1 MRATRTP
8 SNTSNLARVG
18 FLGAITLG
26 IIFFMFTQ
34 TKAWETG
41 LRFLFPL
48 EQNVLY
54 GTAPLFTLALQHLAL
69 IFSSSLLTT
78 ILGVALGVFVTRESG
93 KEFLP
98 LVSNLTA
105 LAQTFP
111 PVAVLALSYP
121 ILGFGFY
128 PVLIALSLYG
138 LLPILAGT
146 LAGIGSVDPAA
157 LEAARGMG
165 MTNWQV
171 LTRVEL
177 PLALRPLLGGIRT
190 SVVVNIGTAAIGAA
204 IGAGGL
210 GLPIFAGLE
219 NQNFAFV
226 LEGALSV
233 AILALWADW
242 VLGTLERALIRG

>member
-1 MRATRTP
+1 VN
-8 SNTSNLARVG
+8 SNRKSAFWV
-18 FLGAITLG
+18 LGLSLLSFAIIL
-26 IIFFMFTQ
+26 FVFTQ
-34 TKAWETG
+34 TRGWEIV
-41 LRFLFPL
+41 LKFLFPL

-54 GTAPLFTLALQHLAL
+54 GTAPLINLAFTHLQL
-69 IFSSSLLTT
+69 IAVSSLITT
-78 ILGVALGVFVTRESG
+78 ILGVALGIFITRAVG
-93 KEFLP
+93 REFLP
-98 LVSNLTA
+98 LVSSFTA

-138 LLPILAGT
+138 LLPVLSGT
-146 LAGIGSVDPAA
+146 LAGIGSVDSAA

-165 MTNWQV
+165 MTGFQV
-171 LTRVEL
+171 LTQVEL
-177 PLALRPLLGGIRT
+177 PLASRPILGGIRT
-190 SVVVNIGTAAIGAA
+190 SLVINIGTAAIGAA

-233 AILALWADW
+233 AMLALWADW
-242 VLGTLERALIRG
+242 VMGLLENALIRS

>member
-1 MRATRTP
+1 
-8 SNTSNLARVG
+8 
-18 FLGAITLG
+18 
-26 IIFFMFTQ
+26 
-34 TKAWETG
+34 
-41 LRFLFPL
+41 LFPL

-54 GTAPLFTLALQHLAL
+54 GTAPLFSLALRHLML
-69 IFSSSLLTT
+69 IVTSSVFTA
-78 ILGVALGVFVTRESG
+78 ILGVVLGIFVTRESG
-93 KEFLP
+93 REFFG
-98 LVSNLTA
+98 LVSSLTA

-121 ILGFGFY
+121 LLGFGFY

-138 LLPILAGT
+138 LLPVLVGT
-146 LAGIGSVDPAA
+146 LAGIGSVDAAA

-165 MTNWQV
+165 MTNVQV

-190 SVVVNIGTAAIGAA
+190 SLVVNIGTAAIGAA

-233 AILALWADW
+233 AMLALWADW
-242 VLGTLERALIRG
+242 VMSLLEQALIRA

>member
-1 MRATRTP
+1 VNLSRT
-8 SNTSNLARVG
+8 SAFRVLA
-18 FLGAITLG
+18 LGVLSFALIL
-26 IIFFMFTQ
+26 FVFTQ
-34 TKAWETG
+34 TRAWEIV
-41 LRFLFPL
+41 LKFLFPL
-48 EQNVLY
+48 EDNVLY
-54 GTAPLFTLALQHLAL
+54 GTATLLNLALTHLRL
-69 IFSSSLLTT
+69 IAVSSFITT
-78 ILGVALGVFVTRESG
+78 VLGVVLGVFVTRPSG
-93 KEFLP
+93 REFLP
-98 LVSNLTA
+98 LVSSFTA

-128 PVLIALSLYG
+128 PVLIALCLYG
-138 LLPILAGT
+138 LLPVLTGT
-146 LAGIGSVDPAA
+146 LAGIGSVDSAA

-165 MTNWQV
+165 MTGFQV

-190 SVVVNIGTAAIGAA
+190 SLVINIGTAAIGAA

-226 LEGALSV
+226 LEGALAV
-233 AILALWADW
+233 AMLALWADW
-242 VLGTLERALIRG
+242 VMGLLENALIRS

>member
-1 MRATRTP
+1 MNSSRQSLPRVLV
-8 SNTSNLARVG
+8 LAVVS
-18 FLGAITLG
+18 FALIL
-26 IIFFMFTQ
+26 FVFTQ
-34 TKAWETG
+34 TRAWEIV
-41 LRFLFPL
+41 LKFLFPL

-54 GTAPLFTLALQHLAL
+54 GTATLLSLALTHLRL
-69 IFSSSLLTT
+69 IAVSSLITT
-78 ILGVALGVFVTRESG
+78 ILGVALGIFVTRASG
-93 KEFLP
+93 REFLP
-98 LVSNLTA
+98 LVSSFTA

-128 PVLIALSLYG
+128 PVLIALCLYG
-138 LLPILAGT
+138 LLPVLTGT
-146 LAGIGSVDPAA
+146 LAGIGSVDSAA

-165 MTNWQV
+165 MTGFQV

-177 PLALRPLLGGIRT
+177 PLALRPMLGGIRT
-190 SVVVNIGTAAIGAA
+190 SLVINIGTAAIGAA

-233 AILALWADW
+233 ALLALWADW
-242 VLGTLERALIRG
+242 VMGLLENALIRN

>member
-1 MRATRTP
+1 VNASLNSALRVLI
-8 SNTSNLARVG
+8 LAAG
-18 FLGAITLG
+18 SFAIIL
-26 IIFFMFTQ
+26 FVFTQ
-34 TKAWETG
+34 TRGWEVL

-48 EQNVLY
+48 EENVLY
-54 GTAPLFTLALQHLAL
+54 GTAPLLNLAFTHLEL
-69 IFSSSLLTT
+69 IAAASLITSV
-78 ILGVALGVFVTRESG
+78 LGVSLGVFVTRASNR
-93 KEFLP
+93 EFLP
-98 LVSNLTA
+98 LISSLTA

-121 ILGFGFY
+121 LLGFGFY

-138 LLPILAGT
+138 LLPVLTGT
-146 LAGIGSVDPAA
+146 LAGIGSVDAAA

-165 MTNWQV
+165 MTNFQV
-171 LTRVEL
+171 LTQIEL

-190 SVVVNIGTAAIGAA
+190 SLVINIGTAAIGAA

-226 LEGALSV
+226 LEGALAV
-233 AILALWADW
+233 AMLALWADW
-242 VLGTLERALIRG
+242 VMGLLEKSLIRA

>member
-1 MRATRTP
+1 MVARAP
-8 SNTSNLARVG
+8 SNFQNVARVLA
-18 FLGAITLG
+18 LGVASFALIL
-26 IIFFMFTQ
+26 FVFTQ
-34 TKAWETG
+34 TRAWEVG

-48 EQNVLY
+48 EENVLY
-54 GTAPLFTLALQHLAL
+54 GTSPLFNLAITHLML
-69 IFSSSLLTT
+69 IVSSSFLTT
-78 ILGVALGVFVTRESG
+78 ILGVGLGIFVTRESG
-93 KEFLP
+93 REFLP
-98 LVSNLTA
+98 LVSSLTA

-121 ILGFGFY
+121 LLGFGFY

-138 LLPILAGT
+138 LLPVLAGT
-146 LAGIGSVDPAA
+146 LAGIGSVDTAA

-165 MTNWQV
+165 MTNFQV

-190 SVVVNIGTAAIGAA
+190 SLVVNIGTAAIGAA

-233 AILALWADW
+233 AMLALWADW
-242 VLGTLERALIRG
+242 VMGLLEQALIRG

>member
-1 MRATRTP
+1 V
-8 SNTSNLARVG
+8 NLSRKSVLWVLA
-18 FLGAITLG
+18 LGVVSFALIL
-26 IIFFMFTQ
+26 FVFTQ
-34 TKAWETG
+34 TKGWEIV
-41 LRFLFPL
+41 LKFLFPQ
-48 EQNVLY
+48 EENVLY
-54 GTAPLFTLALQHLAL
+54 GTATLLSLALTHLRL
-69 IFSSSLLTT
+69 IAVSSLITT
-78 ILGVALGVFVTRESG
+78 VLGVALGIFVTRAWG
-93 KEFLP
+93 REFLP
-98 LVSNLTA
+98 LVSGFTA

-128 PVLIALSLYG
+128 PVLIALCLYG
-138 LLPILAGT
+138 LLPVLAGT
-146 LAGIGSVDPAA
+146 LAGIGSVDAAA

-165 MTNWQV
+165 MTGFQV

-190 SVVVNIGTAAIGAA
+190 SLVINIGTAAIGAA

-233 AILALWADW
+233 AMLALWADW
-242 VLGTLERALIRG
+242 VMGLLEKSLIRS

>member
-1 MRATRTP
+1 MNSSRK
-8 SNTSNLARVG
+8 SVLWVLILALISFALILFV
-18 FLGAITLG
+18 
-26 IIFFMFTQ
+26 FTQ
-34 TKAWETG
+34 TRAWEIA
-41 LRFLFPL
+41 LKFLFPL

-54 GTAPLFTLALQHLAL
+54 GTATLLNLALTHLQL
-69 IFSSSLLTT
+69 IAASSLITT
-78 ILGVALGVFVTRESG
+78 VLGVSLGVFVTRASG
-93 KEFLP
+93 REFLP
-98 LVSNLTA
+98 LVSSFTA

-121 ILGFGFY
+121 LLGFGFY
-128 PVLIALSLYG
+128 PVLIALCLYG
-138 LLPILAGT
+138 LLPVLTGT
-146 LAGIGSVDPAA
+146 LAGIGSVDSAA

-165 MTNWQV
+165 MTGFQV

-190 SVVVNIGTAAIGAA
+190 SLVINIGTAAIGAA

-233 AILALWADW
+233 AMLALWADW
-242 VLGTLERALIRG
+242 VMGLFETALIRG

>member
-1 MRATRTP
+1 MKLPA
-8 SNTSNLARVG
+8 SFVDLARV
-18 FLGAITLG
+18 FALG
-26 IIFFMFTQ
+26 IVSLALLLLVFTQ
-34 TKAWETG
+34 TRGWEVM

-48 EQNVLY
+48 EERVLY
-54 GTAPLFTLALQHLAL
+54 GTAPLLNLALTHLVL
-69 IFSSSLLTT
+69 IASSSFLTT
-78 ILGVALGVFVTRESG
+78 LLGVCLGIFVTRAFG
-93 KEFLP
+93 REFLP
-98 LVSNLTA
+98 LVSSLTA

-121 ILGFGFY
+121 LLGFGFY
-128 PVLIALSLYG
+128 PVLVALTLYG
-138 LLPILAGT
+138 LLPVLTGT
-146 LAGIGSVDPAA
+146 LAGIASVDASA

-165 MTNWQV
+165 MTNLQV

-190 SVVVNIGTAAIGAA
+190 SLVVNIGTAAIGAA

-233 AILALWADW
+233 AMLALWADW
-242 VLGTLERALIRG
+242 VMGLLEKALIRV

>member
-1 MRATRTP
+1 MNASRK
-8 SNTSNLARVG
+8 SVLQVLV
-18 FLGAITLG
+18 LGVLSFALIL
-26 IIFFMFTQ
+26 FVFTQ
-34 TKAWETG
+34 TRAWEIV
-41 LRFLFPL
+41 LKFLFPL

-54 GTAPLFTLALQHLAL
+54 GTASLLSLAITHLRL
-69 IFSSSLLTT
+69 IVVSSLITT
-78 ILGVALGVFVTRESG
+78 ILGVALGIFVTRASG
-93 KEFLP
+93 REFLP
-98 LVSNLTA
+98 LVSSFTA

-128 PVLIALSLYG
+128 PVLIALCLYG
-138 LLPILAGT
+138 LLPVLAGT
-146 LAGIGSVDPAA
+146 LAGIGSVDAAA

-165 MTNWQV
+165 MTGFQV

-190 SVVVNIGTAAIGAA
+190 SLVINIGTAAIGAA

-226 LEGALSV
+226 LEGALAV
-233 AILALWADW
+233 AMLALWADW
-242 VLGTLERALIRG
+242 VMGLLENALINS

>member
-1 MRATRTP
+1 MN
-8 SNTSNLARVG
+8 SSLKSGV
-18 FLGAITLG
+18 LGSVSFGLIL
-26 IIFFMFTQ
+26 FVFTQ
-34 TKAWETG
+34 TKAWEVV

-48 EQNVLY
+48 EENVLY
-54 GTAPLFTLALQHLAL
+54 GTAPLLNLAFTHLTL
-69 IFSSSLLTT
+69 IAASSLITT
-78 ILGVALGVFVTRESG
+78 VLGVGLGIFVTRAVG
-93 KEFLP
+93 REFLP
-98 LVSNLTA
+98 LVSSLTA

-121 ILGFGFY
+121 LLGFGFY

-138 LLPILAGT
+138 LLPVLTGT
-146 LAGIGSVDPAA
+146 LAGIASVDAAA

-165 MTNWQV
+165 MTGFQV

-177 PLALRPLLGGIRT
+177 PLASRPLLGGIRT
-190 SVVVNIGTAAIGAA
+190 SLVINIGTAAIGAA

-233 AILALWADW
+233 AMLALWADW
-242 VLGTLERALIRG
+242 VMGLLEQSLIRA

>member
-1 MRATRTP
+1 VLRV
-8 SNTSNLARVG
+8 LA
-18 FLGAITLG
+18 LGLVSFGLIL
-26 IIFFMFTQ
+26 FVFTQ
-34 TKAWETG
+34 AKAWEVF

-48 EQNVLY
+48 EDNVLY
-54 GTAPLFTLALQHLAL
+54 GTVPLLNLAFTHLIL
-69 IFSSSLLTT
+69 ISTSSLLTT
-78 ILGVALGVFVTRESG
+78 VLGVGLGIFVTRASG
-93 KEFLP
+93 REFLP
-98 LVSNLTA
+98 LVSSLTA

-121 ILGFGFY
+121 LLGFGFY

-138 LLPILAGT
+138 LLPVLTGT
-146 LAGIGSVDPAA
+146 LAGIASVDAAA

-165 MTNWQV
+165 MTGFQV
-171 LTRVEL
+171 LTQVEL

-190 SVVVNIGTAAIGAA
+190 SLVINIGTAAIGAA

-233 AILALWADW
+233 AMLALWADW
-242 VLGTLERALIRG
+242 VMGLLEKTLIRV

>member
-1 MRATRTP
+1 MKPHSSFAVM
-8 SNTSNLARVG
+8 ARVLALG
-18 FLGAITLG
+18 LVWLVFLLFG
-26 IIFFMFTQ
+26 FTQ
-34 TKAWETG
+34 TRVWEVV

-48 EQNVLY
+48 EEHVLY
-54 GTAPLFTLALQHLAL
+54 GTAPLLNLAFTHLKL
-69 IFSSSLLTT
+69 IAASSLITT
-78 ILGVALGVFVTRESG
+78 VLGVGLAVFVTRASG
-93 KEFLP
+93 REFLP
-98 LVSNLTA
+98 LVSSFSA

-121 ILGFGFY
+121 LLGFGFY

-138 LLPILAGT
+138 LLPVLTGT
-146 LAGIGSVDPAA
+146 LAGIGSVDAGA

-165 MTNWQV
+165 MTNVQV
-171 LTRVEL
+171 LMRVEL

-190 SVVVNIGTAAIGAA
+190 SLVVNIGTAAIGAA

-233 AILALWADW
+233 AMLALWADW
-242 VLGTLERALIRG
+242 VMGLLEKSLIRV

>member
-1 MRATRTP
+1 MN
-8 SNTSNLARVG
+8 SSLKSGV
-18 FLGAITLG
+18 LGSVSFGLIL
-26 IIFFMFTQ
+26 FVFTQ
-34 TKAWETG
+34 TKAWEVV

-48 EQNVLY
+48 EEKVLY
-54 GTAPLFTLALQHLAL
+54 GTAPLLNLAFTHLTL
-69 IFSSSLLTT
+69 IAASSLITT
-78 ILGVALGVFVTRESG
+78 VLGVGLGIFVTRAVG
-93 KEFLP
+93 REFLP
-98 LVSNLTA
+98 LVSSLTA

-121 ILGFGFY
+121 LLGFGFY

-138 LLPILAGT
+138 LLPVLTGT
-146 LAGIGSVDPAA
+146 LAGIASVDAAA

-165 MTNWQV
+165 MTGFQV

-177 PLALRPLLGGIRT
+177 PLASRPLLGGIRT
-190 SVVVNIGTAAIGAA
+190 SLVINIGTAAIGAA

-233 AILALWADW
+233 AMLALWADW
-242 VLGTLERALIRG
+242 VMGLLEQSLIRA

>member
-1 MRATRTP
+1 VNASRQSVP
-8 SNTSNLARVG
+8 VVLVLAVLS
-18 FLGAITLG
+18 FAVIL
-26 IIFFMFTQ
+26 FVFTQ
-34 TKAWETG
+34 TKAWEIV
-41 LRFLFPL
+41 LKFLFPL
-48 EQNVLY
+48 EENVLY
-54 GTAPLFTLALQHLAL
+54 GTATLISLALTHFQL
-69 IFSSSLLTT
+69 IAVSSLITT
-78 ILGVALGVFVTRESG
+78 ILGVALGIFVTRASG

-98 LVSNLTA
+98 LVSSFTA

-128 PVLIALSLYG
+128 PVLIALCLYG
-138 LLPILAGT
+138 LLPILTGT
-146 LAGIGSVDPAA
+146 LAGIGSVDVAA

-165 MTNWQV
+165 MTGFQV

-177 PLALRPLLGGIRT
+177 PLALRPMLGGIRT
-190 SVVVNIGTAAIGAA
+190 SLVINIGTAAIGAA

-226 LEGALSV
+226 LEGAFSV
-233 AILALWADW
+233 ALLALWADW
-242 VLGTLERALIRG
+242 VMGLLENALIRG

>member
-1 MRATRTP
+1 MVAQPLSSFQSITR
-8 SNTSNLARVG
+8 V
-18 FLGAITLG
+18 LGLG
-26 IIFFMFTQ
+26 VVSFALILFVFTQ
-34 TKAWETG
+34 TQVWETG
-41 LRFLFPL
+41 LHFLFPL
-48 EQNVLY
+48 EENVLY
-54 GTAPLFTLALQHLAL
+54 GTAPLFSLALRHLAL
-69 IFSSSLLTT
+69 IASSSLLTT
-78 ILGVALGVFVTRESG
+78 LLGVSLGVFVTRDSG
-93 KEFLP
+93 REFLP

-138 LLPILAGT
+138 LLPVLAGT
-146 LAGIGSVDPAA
+146 LAGIGSVDTAA

-165 MTNWQV
+165 MTNFQV

-190 SVVVNIGTAAIGAA
+190 SLVVNIGTAAIGAA

-233 AILALWADW
+233 AMLALWADW
-242 VLGTLERALIRG
+242 VMGLLERALIRE

>member
-1 MRATRTP
+1 MISSRNSLPRV
-8 SNTSNLARVG
+8 LALAVLS
-18 FLGAITLG
+18 FALILF
-26 IIFFMFTQ
+26 IFTQ
-34 TKAWETG
+34 TRVWEIV
-41 LRFLFPL
+41 LKFLFPL

-54 GTAPLFTLALQHLAL
+54 GTASLLSLAFTHLQL
-69 IFSSSLLTT
+69 IAVSSLITT
-78 ILGVALGVFVTRESG
+78 ILGVALGIFVTRASNR
-93 KEFLP
+93 EFLP
-98 LVSNLTA
+98 LVSGFTA

-128 PVLIALSLYG
+128 PVLIALCLYG
-138 LLPILAGT
+138 LLPILSGT
-146 LAGIGSVDPAA
+146 LAGIGSVDTAA

-165 MTNWQV
+165 MTGFQV

-177 PLALRPLLGGIRT
+177 PLALRPMLGGIRT
-190 SVVVNIGTAAIGAA
+190 SLVINIGTAAIGAA

-233 AILALWADW
+233 ALLALWADW
-242 VLGTLERALIRG
+242 VMGLLETALIRS

>member
-1 MRATRTP
+1 MNASRK
-8 SNTSNLARVG
+8 SVLWVLILALISFAVIL
-18 FLGAITLG
+18 FVL
-26 IIFFMFTQ
+26 TQ
-34 TKAWETG
+34 TRAWEIV
-41 LRFLFPL
+41 LKFLFPL
-48 EQNVLY
+48 EENVLY
-54 GTAPLFTLALQHLAL
+54 GTASLLSLAFTHLRL
-69 IFSSSLLTT
+69 IAVSSLITT
-78 ILGVALGVFVTRESG
+78 IMGVALGIFVTRVSG
-93 KEFLP
+93 REFLP
-98 LVSNLTA
+98 LVSSFTA

-128 PVLIALSLYG
+128 PVLIALCLYG
-138 LLPILAGT
+138 LLPVLTGT
-146 LAGIGSVDPAA
+146 LAGIGSVDSAA

-165 MTNWQV
+165 MTGFQV
-171 LTRVEL
+171 LARVEL

-190 SVVVNIGTAAIGAA
+190 SLVINIGTAAIGAA

-233 AILALWADW
+233 ALLALWADW
-242 VLGTLERALIRG
+242 VMGLLENALIRN